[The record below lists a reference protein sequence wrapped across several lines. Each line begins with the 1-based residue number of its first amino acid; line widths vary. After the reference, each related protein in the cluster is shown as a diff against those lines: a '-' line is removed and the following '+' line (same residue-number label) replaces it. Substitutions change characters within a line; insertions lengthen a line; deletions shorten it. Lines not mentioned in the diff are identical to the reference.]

1 MSNKSQ
7 AAQAES
13 KRPGGPGTKYRPKS
27 ISGNPSSVSIPSK
40 TIATSPNSSTRGKD
54 GK

>member
-1 MSNKSQ
+1 MPSNKSQ

-13 KRPGGPGTKYRPKS
+13 YRPGGPGTKYRPKS
-27 ISGNPSSVSIPSK
+27 VGLTRANIPSK
-40 TIATSPNSSTRGKD
+40 TIATSPNSEKRGKD